1 MGKSIGPD
9 GEVYNLLQVQQEREE
24 ETIDTGKESS
34 LTTYADSLKD
44 SGYDQSFEDFKT
56 GMSSD
61 EDERKSQLT
70 ELHESSGE
78 NSIEDAINQ
87 LDVTASEPG
96 KTLKDEIIPIIRE
109 TGHLNV
115 FLGCPELPPTISS
128 HIQKDQSETATEKEW
143 MDKLNNEEKEKNVAE
158 KFQEEI
164 LQSIKTE
171 SEKLEEDDEIEK

>member
-1 MGKSIGPD
+1 MGA
-9 GEVYNLLQVQQEREE
+9 
-24 ETIDTGKESS
+24 TIDTGKESS

-115 FLGCPELPPTISS
+115 FLGCPELPLTISS
-128 HIQKDQSETATEKEW
+128 HIQKDQSETALRRSGWINLTMK
-143 MDKLNNEEKEKNVAE
+143 KKK
-158 KFQEEI
+158 
-164 LQSIKTE
+164 KT
-171 SEKLEEDDEIEK
+171 

>member
-1 MGKSIGPD
+1 MG
-9 GEVYNLLQVQQEREE
+9 
-24 ETIDTGKESS
+24 
-34 LTTYADSLKD
+34 KD

-61 EDERKSQLT
+61 EDKRKSQLT

-171 SEKLEEDDEIEK
+171 SEKLEEDDEIEKTNLFEKKLEQECLEKLEEEENKAIQEKCWRDHRSRNPA